1 MEEQDVFF
9 KSMEDYGIDY
19 QSGIER
25 CMNDNDFYVML
36 MKKFLENKNYD
47 ALELA
52 MKSGDGRRAFEE
64 AHALKGV
71 IANLSFNKLY
81 DAIVPLVEALRG
93 EPDMIAANE
102 AYLTFSSE
110 YDELTDFIK
119 SI

>member
-9 KSMEDYGIDY
+9 KSMEDHGIDY

-52 MKSGDGRRAFEE
+52 MKSGDGRRALEE
-64 AHALKGV
+64 AHAVNGV
-71 IANLSFNKLY
+71 IANLSFNELY